1 MNLPVLPA
9 QPIAPPTAA
18 PYVFYL
24 IPAAIAVKL
33 ALYGWRRQLRAAG
46 PFSLLLL
53 IAAGMLIFCAALR
66 ARFLGLVPVALP
78 ELLAHMPDGLVVLD
92 HRGVVTACNDAAPH
106 LLATPQRDW
115 NGREFLDV
123 IAGSPL
129 EIDLRALL
137 APPIAAATRHLTYE
151 RADGVRAVELR
162 LRPLYADGTHAG
174 ALLVVRDQT
183 DRAQL
188 EQAREQQVHEL
199 SVLNQLAR
207 AANSAIETD
216 ELLRTITREL
226 VRVLPSAR
234 MVIGLLQPDGTT
246 LRLVVDEP
254 RHTASTLEGHAMT
267 EYDVRKLQDILRAG
281 QPRVISAADPELAR
295 TPAQAILQHEGVRT
309 VLVVPLA
316 SLATPLGAMFVGY
329 TGQRAIAPNEVQL
342 FASVGELVSE
352 AIARTRHAEEMK
364 EASRDK
370 STLLATVSHELRTP
384 LSSIIGF
391 IDMLE
396 QGFFGELPE
405 RMHEPLARMR
415 HSSSALLRLINDILD
430 FSKMAAGY
438 LAIDLEP
445 VDLAPLIRDVVGAL
459 QPQIQERGLALTV
472 AIAPDLPQVQA
483 NSARLAQ
490 ILTNLI
496 ANAIKFTERGSI
508 TVRAM
513 DDGERVRFSVADTG
527 IGIAPEQLRILFQ
540 EFRQIENEHTR
551 RNSGTGLGLAISQQL
566 MQLMGGTL
574 TVEST
579 PGVGSTFY
587 GEVPIVPKS
596 LQEKQRGV
604 TSR

>member
-1 MNLPVLPA
+1 MNLPM
-9 QPIAPPTAA
+9 PI
-18 PYVFYL
+18 
-24 IPAAIAVKL
+24 
-33 ALYGWRRQLRAAG
+33 
-46 PFSLLLL
+46 
-53 IAAGMLIFCAALR
+53 
-66 ARFLGLVPVALP
+66 ALP
-78 ELLAHMPDGLVVLD
+78 ELLAHMPDGLLVLD
-92 HRGVVTACNDAAPH
+92 HRGAVVACNDAAID
-106 LLATPQRDW
+106 LLATPLRDW

-137 APPIAAATRHLTYE
+137 APPIAAATRHLIYE
-151 RADGVRAVELR
+151 RADAMRAVELR
-162 LRPLYADGTHAG
+162 LRPLYADDPGAG
-174 ALLVVRDQT
+174 ALLVVRDRT
-183 DRAQL
+183 DRARL
-188 EQAREQQVHEL
+188 EQAREQRVREL
-199 SVLNQLAR
+199 SALNRLAR
-207 AANSAIETD
+207 VANIALGTD
-216 ELLRTITREL
+216 ELLHTITREL

-246 LRLVVDEP
+246 LRLVADEP
-254 RHTASTLEGHAMT
+254 LRTTATLEGHAVT
-267 EYDVRKLQDILRAG
+267 EHDVTQLQHILRAG
-281 QPRVISAADPELAR
+281 RPRVIPAADPELAR
-295 TPAQAILQHEGVRT
+295 TLARAILQHEGVRT

-316 SLATPLGAMFVGY
+316 SLAAPLGALFVGY
-329 TGQRAIAPNEVQL
+329 TGQRTIAPNEVQL

-352 AIARTRHAEEMK
+352 AIDRARHAEEVR

-384 LSSIIGF
+384 LSSIVGF
-391 IDMLE
+391 IEMLE

-415 HSSSALLRLINDILD
+415 HSSSALLRLTNDILD
-430 FSKMAAGY
+430 FSKMAAGH
-438 LAIDLEP
+438 LTIDLEP

-490 ILTNLI
+490 VLTNLI

-527 IGIAPEQLRILFQ
+527 IGIAPEQQRLLFQ

-551 RNSGTGLGLAISQQL
+551 RHSGTGLGLAISQQL

-587 GEVPIVPKS
+587 GEMPIVPKS
-596 LQEKQRGV
+596 LQEKQHGV

>member
-1 MNLPVLPA
+1 M
-9 QPIAPPTAA
+9 PI
-18 PYVFYL
+18 
-24 IPAAIAVKL
+24 
-33 ALYGWRRQLRAAG
+33 
-46 PFSLLLL
+46 
-53 IAAGMLIFCAALR
+53 
-66 ARFLGLVPVALP
+66 ALP

-92 HRGVVTACNDAAPH
+92 QRGVVIASNAAASH
-106 LLATPQRDW
+106 LLATPQREW

-129 EIDLRALL
+129 DIDLRALL
-137 APPIAAATRHLTYE
+137 APPIAAATRHLIYE
-151 RADGVRAVELR
+151 RADGMRAVELR
-162 LRPLYADGTHAG
+162 LRPLYADDPGAG
-174 ALLVVRDQT
+174 ALLVVRDRT
-183 DRAQL
+183 DRARL
-188 EQAREQQVHEL
+188 EQAREQRVREL
-199 SVLNQLAR
+199 SALNRLAR
-207 AANSAIETD
+207 AANIALETD
-216 ELLRTITREL
+216 ELLRMITREL
-226 VRVLPSAR
+226 VRVLPNAR
-234 MVIGLLQPDGTT
+234 MVIGLLQPDGAT

-254 RHTASTLEGHAMT
+254 LRTASTLEGHAVT
-267 EYDVRKLQDILRAG
+267 EYDVTQLQHILRAG
-281 QPRVISAADPELAR
+281 QPRVISVADLDLAR

-316 SLATPLGAMFVGY
+316 SLDAPLGAMFVGHAD
-329 TGQRAIAPNEVQL
+329 QRTIAPNEVQL

-352 AIARTRHAEEMK
+352 AIARTRHAEEVQ
-364 EASRDK
+364 EASRAK

-384 LSSIIGF
+384 LSSIVGF

-396 QGFFGELPE
+396 QGIYGELPE

-415 HSSSALLRLINDILD
+415 HSSFALLRLINDILD
-430 FSKMAAGY
+430 FSKMAAGH
-438 LAIDLEP
+438 LTIDLES
-445 VDLAPLIRDVVGAL
+445 VDLAPVIRNVVGAL
-459 QPQIQERGLALTV
+459 QPQIQERGLAVTV

-490 ILTNLI
+490 VLTNLI

-527 IGIAPEQLRILFQ
+527 IGIAPEQQRILFQ

-551 RNSGTGLGLAISQQL
+551 RHSGTGLGLAISQQL

-579 PGVGSTFY
+579 PGAGSTFY
-587 GEVPIVPKS
+587 GEVPIVPKN
-596 LQEKQRGV
+596 LQEKEHGV

>member
-1 MNLPVLPA
+1 MNLPM
-9 QPIAPPTAA
+9 PI
-18 PYVFYL
+18 
-24 IPAAIAVKL
+24 
-33 ALYGWRRQLRAAG
+33 
-46 PFSLLLL
+46 
-53 IAAGMLIFCAALR
+53 
-66 ARFLGLVPVALP
+66 ALP

-92 HRGVVTACNDAAPH
+92 HRGGVMACNDAATD

-137 APPIAAATRHLTYE
+137 APPIAAATRHLVYE
-151 RADGVRAVELR
+151 RADGMRAVELR
-162 LRPLYADGTHAG
+162 LRPLYADDPGAG
-174 ALLVVRDQT
+174 ALLVVRDRT
-183 DRAQL
+183 DRARL
-188 EQAREQQVHEL
+188 EQAREQRVREL
-199 SVLNQLAR
+199 SVLNRLAR
-207 AANSAIETD
+207 AANIALETD

-226 VRVLPSAR
+226 VRVLPNAR

-246 LRLVVDEP
+246 LRLVVGEP
-254 RHTASTLEGHAMT
+254 LRTASTLEGHAVT
-267 EYDVRKLQDILRAG
+267 EYDATQLQHILRAG
-281 QPRVISAADPELAR
+281 QARVISAADPELAR
-295 TPAQAILQHEGVRT
+295 TPAQAILRHEGVRT

-316 SLATPLGAMFVGY
+316 SLAAPLGAMFVGY
-329 TGQRAIAPNEVQL
+329 TDQRTIAPNEVQL
-342 FASVGELVSE
+342 FASIGELVSE
-352 AIARTRHAEEMK
+352 AIARTRHAEEVR
-364 EASRDK
+364 EASGDK
-370 STLLATVSHELRTP
+370 STVLATVSHELRTP
-384 LSSIIGF
+384 LISIVGF
-391 IDMLE
+391 IEMLE

-405 RMHEPLARMR
+405 KMHEPLARMR

-438 LAIDLEP
+438 LTIDLEP

-472 AIAPDLPQVQA
+472 AIAPDLPRVQA

-490 ILTNLI
+490 VLTNLI

-508 TVRAM
+508 IVGAM

-527 IGIAPEQLRILFQ
+527 IGIAPEQQRVLFQ

-551 RNSGTGLGLAISQQL
+551 RHSGTGLGLAISQQL
-566 MQLMGGTL
+566 MQLMGGML

-596 LQEKQRGV
+596 LQEKQHGV

>member
-1 MNLPVLPA
+1 MNLPM
-9 QPIAPPTAA
+9 PI
-18 PYVFYL
+18 
-24 IPAAIAVKL
+24 
-33 ALYGWRRQLRAAG
+33 
-46 PFSLLLL
+46 
-53 IAAGMLIFCAALR
+53 
-66 ARFLGLVPVALP
+66 ALP
-78 ELLAHMPDGLVVLD
+78 ELLAHMPDGLLVLD
-92 HRGVVTACNDAAPH
+92 HRGAVVACNDAAID
-106 LLATPQRDW
+106 LLATPLRDW

-137 APPIAAATRHLTYE
+137 APPIAAATRQLIYE
-151 RADGVRAVELR
+151 RADGMRAVELR
-162 LRPLYADGTHAG
+162 LRPLYADDPGAG
-174 ALLVVRDQT
+174 ALLVVRDRT
-183 DRAQL
+183 DRARL
-188 EQAREQQVHEL
+188 EQAREQRVREL
-199 SVLNQLAR
+199 SALNRLAR
-207 AANSAIETD
+207 VANIALGTD
-216 ELLRTITREL
+216 ELLHTITREL

-246 LRLVVDEP
+246 LRLVADEP
-254 RHTASTLEGHAMT
+254 LRTTATLEGHAVT
-267 EYDVRKLQDILRAG
+267 EYDVTQLQHILRAG
-281 QPRVISAADPELAR
+281 RPRVISAADPELAR
-295 TPAQAILQHEGVRT
+295 TLARAILQHEGVRT

-316 SLATPLGAMFVGY
+316 SLAAPLGALFVGY
-329 TGQRAIAPNEVQL
+329 TGQRTIAPNEVQL

-352 AIARTRHAEEMK
+352 AIDRARHAEEVR

-384 LSSIIGF
+384 LSSIVGF
-391 IDMLE
+391 IEMLE

-415 HSSSALLRLINDILD
+415 HSSSALLRLTNDILD
-430 FSKMAAGY
+430 FSKMAAGH
-438 LAIDLEP
+438 LTIDLEP

-490 ILTNLI
+490 VLTNLI

-513 DDGERVRFSVADTG
+513 DDGERVRFSVVDTG
-527 IGIAPEQLRILFQ
+527 IGIAPEQQRLLFQ

-551 RNSGTGLGLAISQQL
+551 RHSGTGLGLAISQQL

-596 LQEKQRGV
+596 LQEKEHNAR
-604 TSR
+604 SR